1 MKQTLSLM
9 SIIAIA
15 IALYGAEA
23 VSAETFTVIG
33 KYVTPTSKDASTDS
47 ASGRESQS
55 GWKSASVQVMREVRN
70 DDGTSVLLE
79 LASGNFVDGS
89 LNITGEINEPTM
101 VTIAVSKVDGEES
114 LKRTVLVEPDGET
127 VSFALVDRQVAYH
140 SVRMVLVGISSRA
153 VDETRRFTI
162 RGDFRSMQAE
172 LSLGIVTVS
181 GPGLDAKGEIALVT
195 HGSVLLDDG
204 IFSIESEI
212 HEPSVL
218 FVLATAGENAVN
230 EYYGMV
236 NIVVEP
242 HSEIAIEPRGWGREL
257 VATAKHGRHH
267 RLVDSWQQNASYQT
281 LLNDYGKSYK
291 DFRDAW
297 EASFGALRA
306 AASAAKALAAKT
318 EQDSSGTASE
328 SGNQSEDTKSSDN
341 ESDQEE
347 VEGEERVLAF
357 SNGRPQADGC
367 EHVAIA
373 DSDTQN
379 EATLPA
385 NDFPEYH
392 KLFLELVDK
401 RAEALE
407 QIASNSDDPMDV
419 LLAMELGAF
428 GYDSENIKKSVPMY
442 DKIAA
447 QLDPEFVARRVTPAR
462 DEFASFIE
470 TDEIDKR
477 LVPGQIAPSF
487 RLPDLSGPE
496 IAFSDVVADNDMV
509 LIDFWASWCGPC
521 IAVFPDLKELYAS
534 YGGNGFEIV
543 AVSLDSTTE
552 AWEEASDEHEIPWID
567 VGDIAEPGE
576 GPVANSYGV
585 QSIPKSFLV
594 DKHGCINHRDL
605 SPEELEIV
613 LRARYGT

>member
-1 MKQTLSLM
+1 MKQTLSL
-9 SIIAIA
+9 ILIVAIA
-15 IALYGAEA
+15 IALYGTDA
-23 VSAETFTVIG
+23 VSAETFTVVG
-33 KYVTPTSKDASTDS
+33 KYVTPTSNDTSTDS
-47 ASGRESQS
+47 ASGGESQS
-55 GWKSASVQVMREVRN
+55 GWKSASVQVMREVLN
-70 DDGTSVLLE
+70 DDGVNELVE

-89 LNITGEINEPTM
+89 LKIMGEIDEPTM
-101 VTIAVSKVDGEES
+101 VTISVSKVDGEES
-114 LKRTVLVEPDGET
+114 LKRTVLVEPGGEA
-127 VSFALVDRQVAYH
+127 VSFALVDRQVAYR
-140 SVRMVLVGISSRA
+140 SVRMVLVGTSSRV
-153 VDETRRFTI
+153 VDEARRFTVK
-162 RGDFRSMQAE
+162 GNFRAMQDE

-181 GPGLDAKGEIALVT
+181 GPGLNAKGEIALVT
-195 HGSVLLDDG
+195 HGSVLLYDG
-204 IFSIESEI
+204 MFRIESEI

-218 FVLATAGENAVN
+218 FVTAMAGENAFN

-242 HSEIAIEPRGWGREL
+242 HSVIAIEPRGWGREL

-267 RLVDSWQQNASYQT
+267 RLVDSWQQSASYQT

-297 EASFGALRA
+297 EASYRA
-306 AASAAKALAAKT
+306 RQAAALAAKT
-318 EQDSSGTASE
+318 EESSSGAAAE
-328 SGNQSEDTKSSDN
+328 SGNQPEDTTSSDD

-347 VEGEERVLAF
+347 VEEEEKVLAF
-357 SNGRPQADGC
+357 SHGRPQADGC

-373 DSDTQN
+373 DADTEN
-379 EATLPA
+379 GATLPA
-385 NDFPEYH
+385 NDNPEYH

-401 RAEALE
+401 RTEALE

-428 GYDSENIKKSVPMY
+428 GYDSENIKKSVPTY

-447 QLDPEFVARRVTPAR
+447 QLDPEFVSRRVTRAR
-462 DEFASFIE
+462 DDIASYIE

-487 RLPDLSGPE
+487 TLPDLSGSE
-496 IAFSDVVADNDMV
+496 VAFSDVVADNDMV